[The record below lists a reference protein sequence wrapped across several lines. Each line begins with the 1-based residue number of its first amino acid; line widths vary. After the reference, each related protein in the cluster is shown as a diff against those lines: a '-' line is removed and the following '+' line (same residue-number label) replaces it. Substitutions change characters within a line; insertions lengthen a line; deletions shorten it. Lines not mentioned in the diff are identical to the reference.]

1 MQEPSPPLAPPYD
14 YFAGLRREEMVTAR
28 KSDLPRH
35 VYHLCTLYE
44 EAGEVAIPQLVRTYS
59 DYNLARLDGY
69 CWIAEMQRKQGAKCF
84 MLSADEEYY
93 RSSGERC
100 FRVSTPPRLA
110 SQWGIR
116 LSVWTIESV
125 LY

>member
-44 EAGEVAIPQLVRTYS
+44 EAGEVAIPSTRAYVF
-59 DYNLARLDGY
+59 RL
-69 CWIAEMQRKQGAKCF
+69 QSRQ
-84 MLSADEEYY
+84 
-93 RSSGERC
+93 
-100 FRVSTPPRLA
+100 T
-110 SQWGIR
+110 
-116 LSVWTIESV
+116 
-125 LY
+125 